1 MTDPNISGGL
11 RRTQSR
17 TQKSFL
23 FYAFLRRLSR
33 HAGAAFSPRR
43 RRLFSAAFPPY
54 AVRCVLTPSR
64 PRDKIFQP
72 GRTGRFSLRS
82 GLRRGRPGARLGPVE
97 SADHLRRQRRRF
109 PRKRAP
115 YRARNPEGMRLTA
128 SPPSP
133 SLLPE
138 TFALMHRR
146 ASSDPPACVRP
157 RCPAFPDIFSPT
169 HAEKDTLK
177 RRAKVFPA
185 LSVHAHALHSG
196 NSAALRAAS
205 ACCTAFCCNFKQN
218 LNFCRYLHLPIEM
231 YTKLVYICL
240 DEERLKKKRPFPHEK
255 IQSERY

>member
-54 AVRCVLTPSR
+54 AVRCVLTPSH

-72 GRTGRFSLRS
+72 NRTGRFSPRS

-115 YRARNPEGMRLTA
+115 YRAGNPEGMRLTA
-128 SPPSP
+128 SLPSP

-146 ASSDPPACVRP
+146 APSDPPACV
-157 RCPAFPDIFSPT
+157 PAPLPGFSGHIFPDTCP
-169 HAEKDTLK
+169 KDA
-177 RRAKVFPA
+177 RRSFRHRPYTRMRSTAAIPRLCAPLRHVVR
-185 LSVHAHALHSG
+185 LSVAI
-196 NSAALRAAS
+196 
-205 ACCTAFCCNFKQN
+205 
-218 LNFCRYLHLPIEM
+218 LN
-231 YTKLVYICL
+231 
-240 DEERLKKKRPFPHEK
+240 K
-255 IQSERY
+255 I